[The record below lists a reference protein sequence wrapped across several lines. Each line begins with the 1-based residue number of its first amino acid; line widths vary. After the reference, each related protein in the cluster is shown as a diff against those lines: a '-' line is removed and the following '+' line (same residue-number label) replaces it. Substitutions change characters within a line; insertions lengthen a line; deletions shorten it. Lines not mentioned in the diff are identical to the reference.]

1 MGRVC
6 EVKPKGSAEEEFEV
20 LDVRGTAA
28 DTMTWVQ
35 RFVHDLTREPV
46 AKQVAVGGVSGWVV
60 GYLSMKVG
68 KVAATVVGGSLL
80 VMQLAAHKG
89 YIKVDWNRVNRDLE
103 HNARKLKREVE
114 SNVNPRVADEDPM
127 QSAARRLDR
136 SLEKAADRLER
147 TMNRAEQ
154 RADSWLGKKMDA
166 ARRLY
171 RRHILGDTSRVSVDE
186 MYMLNMYV
194 MAFTAGTMLGV
205 GTAKIL

>member
-1 MGRVC
+1 MGRVS
-6 EVKPKGSAEEEFEV
+6 EVKEAVEEFEV

-103 HNARKLKREVE
+103 SNARKLKREME
-114 SNVNPRVADEDPM
+114 SNVNPRMADE
-127 QSAARRLDR
+127 AVRFARENIVLAT
-136 SLEKAADRLER
+136 SFGGGVL
-147 TMNRAEQ
+147 
-154 RADSWLGKKMDA
+154 LGIA
-166 ARRLY
+166 
-171 RRHILGDTSRVSVDE
+171 SS
-186 MYMLNMYV
+186 
-194 MAFTAGTMLGV
+194 
-205 GTAKIL
+205 

>member
-103 HNARKLKREVE
+103 HNARKLKREWSQITTV
-114 SNVNPRVADEDPM
+114 DPM

-147 TMNRAEQ
+147 TMNRAEH
-154 RADSWLGKKMDA
+154 RADSWFGKKMDS